1 MSFVTTSRRLLC
13 RSLRVPTSSSCRNA
27 VSSVNAQLEES
38 IQYYG
43 RKRQTNVSLKAL
55 VDTGKG
61 TLVEKMTSNIATPAD
76 ATATEKV
83 LIQGNYSIL
92 YYLKPNLFSSSLY

>member
-1 MSFVTTSRRLLC
+1 MTSRRLLLC
-13 RSLRVPTSSSCRNA
+13 SRSFPHSWRVPTSSSRRNA
-27 VSSVNAQLEES
+27 VSSVDAQLQES

-61 TLVEKMTSNIATPAD
+61 TLVEKMNGQIATPAD

-83 LIQGNYSIL
+83 LIQGIA
-92 YYLKPNLFSSSLY
+92 